1 MITTPK
7 ININAMLIETG
18 IEGKT
23 VDELEGDDENSHIN
37 RPVLNSLIGGI
48 DTWKIAGKRNG
59 LATVHCLSKFASNT
73 WSRVNACTARCIGAG
88 VRV

>member
-1 MITTPK
+1 MITIPK
-7 ININAMLIETG
+7 ININATLIETG

>member
-1 MITTPK
+1 MITIPK